1 LNLLFTALLMLCGL
15 GAAIFATS
23 ISGRRNSF
31 HAIWLGFGSAAVLI
45 RPEALPNAGWTGCI
59 VAGVAALRIFRPDV
73 RLLTPLCAGA
83 LAGLWSVLLQ
93 IQGLPWP
100 AAIAAAASVPA
111 LSAFLSIRSP
121 AFAPEALREE
131 AMLAM
136 LFMGFAVA
144 VIPEVSAGWQSA
156 LALNRED
163 SASTNRI
170 LANWVLVLSGASI
183 VLGGLYSL
191 LRRR

>member
-1 LNLLFTALLMLCGL
+1 
-15 GAAIFATS
+15 
-23 ISGRRNSF
+23 
-31 HAIWLGFGSAAVLI
+31 VLI

-59 VAGVAALRIFRPDV
+59 VAGVAALQIFRPDV

-136 LFMGFAVA
+136 LFMGLAVA